1 MEKRLREI
9 RKALGLSQEQLGQA
23 LGVSNTAISKLENG
37 DNNITEQNIKAL
49 CREFD
54 VNEEW
59 LRTGQGEMFVELSPD
74 EEFDKLCLEIQLSD
88 DELIKKIMRAYWQ
101 LDKED
106 RLVVQRLI
114 DNISSK

>member
-1 MEKRLREI
+1 MEKRLRTI

-37 DNNITEQNIKAL
+37 ENNITEQNIKAI

-54 VNEEW
+54 VNENW

-88 DELIKKIMRAYWQ
+88 DDLIKRIMRGYWR

-106 RLVVQRLI
+106 RQAVQRLI
-114 DNISSK
+114 DNISS